1 MLQNIIFSYHF
12 CYFKVIFDKSTAD
25 DDVTY
30 MVTSSCMM
38 ILSLIHCVY
47 YYLYFFVVEILHN
60 SQNFGI
66 LQYYFHY
73 IIQQLMKMNIFL
85 CKCIL
90 FRENAEK
97 SIFLNY
103 DVINDVMMMQ
113 CIYL

>member
-12 CYFKVIFDKSTAD
+12 CYFKVISDKSTAD
-25 DDVTY
+25 DDVIF
-30 MVTSSCMM
+30 MMTSSCMM
-38 ILSLIHCVY
+38 MSSLIHCVY
-47 YYLYFFVVEILHN
+47 YYLYFFVIEILHN

-73 IIQQLMKMNIFL
+73 IIQELMKMNIFL
-85 CKCIL
+85 CKCI
-90 FRENAEK
+90 FFQEKAEK

-113 CIYL
+113 YIYL

>member
-1 MLQNIIFSYHF
+1 MLQNILFSYHF
-12 CYFKVIFDKSTAD
+12 CYFKVISDKSIVD
-25 DDVTY
+25 DDVIY
-30 MVTSSCMM
+30 MMM
-38 ILSLIHCVY
+38 SSLIHCVY
-47 YYLYFFVVEILHN
+47 YYLYFFVIEILHN

-90 FRENAEK
+90 FRETAEK

-113 CIYL
+113 FIYL

>member
-1 MLQNIIFSYHF
+1 MLQNIILSWDF
-12 CYFKVIFDKSTAD
+12 CYFKVISDKSTAD

-30 MVTSSCMM
+30 MMTSSRMVM
-38 ILSLIHCVY
+38 SSLIHCVY
-47 YYLYFFVVEILHN
+47 YYLSFFVIEILHN

-85 CKCIL
+85 CKCNL
-90 FRENAEK
+90 FRERAEK

-113 CIYL
+113 CCK